1 MAKENEK
8 VMENVE
14 ETKTEAPE
22 ENEVVDTTAET
33 LAATPVVPM
42 KVKVGNFVY
51 KHRTAIVG
59 IVTGA
64 VGLAAG
70 LIAGGKAGFA
80 AGKQAGID
88 AATPA
93 QIPTADVPEA
103 IDIPQDVNI
112 EV

>member
-1 MAKENEK
+1 MAKEEK
-8 VMENVE
+8 VMENVK

-22 ENEVVDTTAET
+22 ENVVDTTAET
-33 LAATPVVPM
+33 LTATPVVPM
-42 KVKVGNFVY
+42 KAKVGNFVY
-51 KHRTAIVG
+51 KHRTAIISVA
-59 IVTGA
+59 TGL

-70 LIAGGKAGFA
+70 LIAGGRAGFA

-88 AATPA
+88 AAAPA

-112 EV
+112 EI